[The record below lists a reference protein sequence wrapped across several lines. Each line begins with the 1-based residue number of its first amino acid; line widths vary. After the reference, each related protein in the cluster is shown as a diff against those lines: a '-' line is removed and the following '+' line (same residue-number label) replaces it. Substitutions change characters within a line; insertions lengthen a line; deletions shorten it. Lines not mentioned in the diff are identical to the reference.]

1 MLISGAQSL
10 RIYCAVVLI
19 TDYTMTPEPPIK
31 IAYLLTGTDTG
42 GAEMFCARLV
52 ERLDPSKFEPVVISI
67 CPKGTLAPTLQAT
80 GIPLLS
86 LNIRHKFPLA
96 PMLRLH
102 QTLSKFR
109 PLILH
114 THLYHA
120 NILGRIVGPYTR
132 VPVLICTEHNIGSLP
147 QLWTWAQ
154 RCTARRADKIVAVSS
169 AVAEHLATNLGIPGE
184 LIEVIHNGIDIED
197 FIARSCGPDLRS
209 ELGLSADT
217 PIVVSVGRLEP
228 IKGHKHLVDG
238 IPTVLQKHGAGFVF
252 VGDGPLR
259 SALEAQI
266 PSELRSQVFFL
277 GRRTDVARIIAQSDI
292 LALPS
297 VQEGFPNVLLE
308 AMALSKPV
316 VATAVGGVPEQVVD
330 GETGLLVPPRD
341 SLALASAITVLLDNP
356 DKARSM
362 GQAGFRRVQ
371 RRFPLTAVV
380 DRYTQ
385 LYLDLLHQKKMYLRQ
400 T

>member
-10 RIYCAVVLI
+10 RIYRVVFPI
-19 TDYTMTPEPPIK
+19 TDYTMPPEPPIK
-31 IAYLLTGTDTG
+31 IVYLLTGTDTG

-67 CPKGTLAPTLQAT
+67 CPKGTLAPTFEAA
-80 GIPLLS
+80 GVPILS
-86 LNIRHKFPLA
+86 LNIRHEFPLT
-96 PMLRLH
+96 PIPRLRQL
-102 QTLSKFR
+102 LIRLR
-109 PLILH
+109 PHIMQSH
-114 THLYHA
+114 MYHA
-120 NILGRIVGPYTR
+120 NVLARLVGPSAQ
-132 VPVLICTEHNIGSLP
+132 VPIIICREGSADSLP
-147 QLWTWAQ
+147 LLWAWSQ

-169 AVAEHLATNLGIPGE
+169 AVAEHLATNLSIPGE

-341 SLALASAITVLLDNP
+341 SLALASAITVLLDTP

>member
-217 PIVVSVGRLEP
+217 PIVVSVGRLPVCRHPNSSQCRSLGTYQRSQASCRRHSYRASETWGRLCVCRRRPAP
-228 IKGHKHLVDG
+228 ICFGGPD
-238 IPTVLQKHGAGFVF
+238 
-252 VGDGPLR
+252 PLR
-259 SALEAQI
+259 T
-266 PSELRSQVFFL
+266 SQ
-277 GRRTDVARIIAQSDI
+277 
-292 LALPS
+292 PS
-297 VQEGFPNVLLE
+297 VFSG
-308 AMALSKPV
+308 
-316 VATAVGGVPEQVVD
+316 TA
-330 GETGLLVPPRD
+330 
-341 SLALASAITVLLDNP
+341 
-356 DKARSM
+356 
-362 GQAGFRRVQ
+362 
-371 RRFPLTAVV
+371 
-380 DRYTQ
+380 
-385 LYLDLLHQKKMYLRQ
+385 H
-400 T
+400 

>member
-1 MLISGAQSL
+1 M
-10 RIYCAVVLI
+10 
-19 TDYTMTPEPPIK
+19 
-31 IAYLLTGTDTG
+31 
-42 GAEMFCARLV
+42 
-52 ERLDPSKFEPVVISI
+52 
-67 CPKGTLAPTLQAT
+67 
-80 GIPLLS
+80 
-86 LNIRHKFPLA
+86 
-96 PMLRLH
+96 
-102 QTLSKFR
+102 
-109 PLILH
+109 
-114 THLYHA
+114 
-120 NILGRIVGPYTR
+120 
-132 VPVLICTEHNIGSLP
+132 
-147 QLWTWAQ
+147 
-154 RCTARRADKIVAVSS
+154 
-169 AVAEHLATNLGIPGE
+169 
-184 LIEVIHNGIDIED
+184 
-197 FIARSCGPDLRS
+197 
-209 ELGLSADT
+209 
-217 PIVVSVGRLEP
+217 
-228 IKGHKHLVDG
+228 
-238 IPTVLQKHGAGFVF
+238 
-252 VGDGPLR
+252 
-259 SALEAQI
+259 
-266 PSELRSQVFFL
+266 
-277 GRRTDVARIIAQSDI
+277 ARIIAQSDI